1 MIIHIASAIHTLAQG
16 AQEDGTD
23 AGQGLSA
30 IQTFTYFFVAPVA
43 LFLVISV
50 LAYALTGDRK
60 KKDRKSSVVTSID

>member
-1 MIIHIASAIHTLAQG
+1 MIHIASAIHTLAQG
-16 AQEDGTD
+16 AQEDGTE